1 MLFEVLLYSFL
12 SGITVFIGA
21 LSSYYFEQNVH
32 NQILK
37 DKIIHFLVAFG
48 TGIMLSA
55 IAFVLIPKGMENLDI
70 LTSSSVFI
78 SGAIAFYFLDSYIQ
92 KSNTNISQVLAML
105 LDFIPESIAL
115 GALFVYD
122 HEVGILLAL
131 FIGLQNLPESFNS
144 YIDLRRSRFSIKSS
158 LVLLFFLSFIGVI
171 FSSLGY
177 FFLDDKIEVTSGLML
192 FASGGILYLIF
203 QDIAPSIKTKNSR
216 FIAMGVNLGFVIGM
230 FGEALI

>member
-158 LVLLFFLSFIGVI
+158 LILLFFLSFIGVI

>member
-1 MLFEVLLYSFL
+1 MLFEVILFSFL

-21 LSSYYFEQNVH
+21 LFSYYFEQNVQ
-32 NQILK
+32 NKILK
-37 DKIIHFLVAFG
+37 DRIIHFLVAFG

-55 IAFVLIPKGMENLDI
+55 IAFVLLPKGMENLDI
-70 LTSSSVFI
+70 LTSSSIFI

-158 LVLLFFLSFIGVI
+158 LILLFFLSFIGVI

>member
-177 FFLDDKIEVTSGLML
+177 FFLDDKIEITSGLML